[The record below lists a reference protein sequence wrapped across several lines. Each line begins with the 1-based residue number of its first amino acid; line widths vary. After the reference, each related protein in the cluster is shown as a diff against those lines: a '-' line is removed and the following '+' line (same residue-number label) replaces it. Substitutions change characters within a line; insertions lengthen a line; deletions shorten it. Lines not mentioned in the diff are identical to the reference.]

1 MKRLPLMY
9 TDAADWFVL
18 LTPPEHYTG
27 EAAWVLERIPNTRS
41 LLELGSGG
49 GHLASH
55 FGGVDEVVLSDLS
68 PQMLES
74 SKRLNPAR
82 EHVEGDMR
90 TLRLGRS
97 FDVVLIH
104 DAIGYMLTEQ
114 DLDAAFTTAAAHLT
128 PGGKVIVMPDVVEE
142 KYSDATSH
150 GGSDHEDG
158 RGMRY
163 LEWQFRSQDAD
174 ATHYE
179 VHYSLMLRSADG
191 AVEVLHDQHQI
202 GLFPSETWIDR
213 LRAAGFEVEQE
224 VDDWDRKVFIGTL
237 EP

>member
-18 LTPPEHYTG
+18 LTPPEHYTE
-27 EAAWVLERIPNTRS
+27 EAAWVLERIPEAKS

-55 FGGVDEVVLSDLS
+55 LGGVEEVVLSDLS

-90 TLRLGRS
+90 TLRLGRD
-97 FDVVLIH
+97 FDAVLIH

-114 DLDAAFTTAAAHLT
+114 DLDAAFETAAAHLE
-128 PGGKVIVMPDVVEE
+128 PGGKVIVMPDVVAE
-142 KYSDATSH
+142 KFADDTNH

-163 LEWQFRSQDAD
+163 LEWQFRSQDED
-174 ATHYE
+174 ATHYD

-191 AVEVLHDQHQI
+191 SVEVIHDHHRI
-202 GLFPSETWIDR
+202 GLFPCKTWIAR
-213 LRAAGFEVEQE
+213 LEAAGFEVEQE
-224 VDDWDRKVFIGTL
+224 VDDWDREVFIGTRK
-237 EP
+237 P